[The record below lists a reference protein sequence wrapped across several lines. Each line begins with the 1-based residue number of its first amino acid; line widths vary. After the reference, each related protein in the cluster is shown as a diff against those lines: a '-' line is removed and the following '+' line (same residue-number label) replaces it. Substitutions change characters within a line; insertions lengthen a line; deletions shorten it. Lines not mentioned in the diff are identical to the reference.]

1 MKIFFHSCR
10 YQNRN
15 FSLVSLSCRSCCSC
29 VTLVYLSCCSCLSRV
44 TPVTHVSLMS
54 HLCHSCREW
63 PTIVFLEA
71 VPLESVCHIHKCFF
85 YQLYLW
91 RSYQLH
97 IKWLFFLFFQK
108 YCSSKC
114 TVCSMR
120 FQQLGP
126 IKIGIFRHFTLLV
139 CALFGGLGTRKT
151 ENIASIREIVPT
163 PIISFRMAM
172 VWSCHH
178 IKIFIFAEKVSI
190 IYYPHQLGAQSSKIM
205 IG

>member
-1 MKIFFHSCR
+1 MWKYVFIRVVIKIEIFHSCHSR
-10 YQNRN
+10 VVRVAVASHSCI
-15 FSLVSLSCRSCCSC
+15 FRVAHVSLVSLVSHTFRSCPTC
-29 VTLVYLSCCSCLSRV
+29 VTLAV
-44 TPVTHVSLMS
+44 TV
-54 HLCHSCREW
+54 
-63 PTIVFLEA
+63 VFLEA
-71 VPLESVCHIHKCFF
+71 VPLESACHTHKCFF
-85 YQLYLW
+85 YQLCLW

-114 TVCSMR
+114 TICSMR

-151 ENIASIREIVPT
+151 ENITSIREIVPT
-163 PIISFRMAM
+163 PIISFCMAM

-178 IKIFIFAEKVSI
+178 IKIFIFAEKASI
-190 IYYPHQLGAQSSKIM
+190 IYYPNQLGAQSSKIM